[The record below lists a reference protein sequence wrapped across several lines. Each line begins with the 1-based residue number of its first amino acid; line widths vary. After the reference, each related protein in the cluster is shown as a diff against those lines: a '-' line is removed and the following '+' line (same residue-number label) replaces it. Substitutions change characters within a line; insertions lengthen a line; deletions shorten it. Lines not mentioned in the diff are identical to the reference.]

1 MCRHPLRPGRLTADV
16 EGSGKSTL
24 SHAIVA
30 EYPSFVRLS
39 IDGIVHEMH
48 GVYGVDYPESM
59 CDEYQDEAADIF
71 EQRFRDRLDS
81 GGDVVLDRS
90 FHSKEDRDYFRKLI
104 ERRGGRVV
112 LLYMKPPDKE
122 KLWARVQE
130 RKGQKHA
137 LHGERLGD
145 AAVETSRETFD
156 VYWDGFEVPDGEG
169 AIVMSNS
176 INGEE
181 HRVWG
186 RSTVP

>member
-1 MCRHPLRPGRLTADV
+1 MMCGLCGMCRHLLCPGRPTADV

-30 EYPSFVRLS
+30 EYSHFVRLS

-48 GVYGVDYPESM
+48 GVYGVDYSEWM

-71 EQRFRDRLDS
+71 EERLRDRLSS
-81 GGDVVLDRS
+81 GSNAVLDRP
-90 FHSKEDRDYFRKLI
+90 FHSKEDRDYVRELI
-104 ERRGGRVV
+104 EGRGGRVV

-122 KLWARVQE
+122 TLWARVQE
-130 RKGQKHA
+130 RKSQKDT

-156 VYWDGFEVPDGEG
+156 VYRDGFENPEGEG
-169 AIVMSNS
+169 AVVMVNS
-176 INGEE
+176 ING
-181 HRVWG
+181 
-186 RSTVP
+186 